1 MRFQSRT
8 NVRAAAAVALMLGAW
23 LLTGATAG
31 AAELLVFRSD
41 GCAWCKVW
49 DRDVGQAYDK
59 TPEGR
64 RLPIRYVDIDKPRPA
79 DLRAVA
85 DIRYT
90 PTFVVFDGD
99 LEIGRIV
106 GYPGP
111 DFFWGYLGELIQ
123 RLDER
128 KAR

>member
-1 MRFQSRT
+1 MRFESRS
-8 NVRAAAAVALMLGAW
+8 VARLVAALALVLGAW
-23 LLTGATAG
+23 LLAG
-31 AAELLVFRSD
+31 TKADAAELLVFRSD

-49 DRDVGQAYDK
+49 DRDIGQIYDK

-85 DIRYT
+85 GVSYT
-90 PTFVVFDGD
+90 PTFVVFDD
-99 LEIGRIV
+99 SVEIGRIV

-123 RLDER
+123 RLDKR
-128 KAR
+128 KAL

>member
-1 MRFQSRT
+1 MLFRFRSVARL
-8 NVRAAAAVALMLGAW
+8 ASAIALMLGVW
-23 LLTGATAG
+23 LSAHGLAG
-31 AAELLVFRSD
+31 AAELVVFRSD

-49 DRDVGQAYDK
+49 DRDIGQSYEK

-79 DLRAVA
+79 DLLAVA
-85 DIRYT
+85 NVRYT
-90 PTFVVFDGD
+90 PTFVVFDGGH
-99 LEIGRIV
+99 EIGRIV

-123 RLDER
+123 RLDTR
-128 KAR
+128 KAL

>member
-1 MRFQSRT
+1 M
-8 NVRAAAAVALMLGAW
+8 AAALALVLGAW
-23 LLTGATAG
+23 LLAG
-31 AAELLVFRSD
+31 KKADAAELLVFRSD

-49 DRDVGQAYDK
+49 DRDVGQVYDK

-90 PTFVVFDGD
+90 PTFVVFNGD
-99 LEIGRIV
+99 VEIGRIV

-123 RLDER
+123 RLDRR
-128 KAR
+128 KAL